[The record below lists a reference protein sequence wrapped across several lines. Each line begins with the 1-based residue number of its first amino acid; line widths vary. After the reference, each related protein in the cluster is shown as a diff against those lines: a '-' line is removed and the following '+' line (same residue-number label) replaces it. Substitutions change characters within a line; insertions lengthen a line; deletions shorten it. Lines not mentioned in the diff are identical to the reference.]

1 MRTTKK
7 RTPRYP
13 RVVVQLS
20 GMGSDP
26 SLHIARVKSQLRAQA
41 SVSKDVLDRFVRQAR
56 RCPNDTDLRIY
67 LEEWV
72 HVI

>member
-1 MRTTKK
+1 MRTK
-7 RTPRYP
+7 REPKYP

-26 SLHIARVKSQLRAQA
+26 SLHVARVKNQLRQQA
-41 SVSKDVLDRFVRQAR
+41 SVSKNVLDRFVRQANL
-56 RCPNDTDLRIY
+56 CPNDTELRIY

-72 HVI
+72 RVV